1 VYSDTYKRSLGSGGG
16 AGGSIQIITKNLR
29 GDGKLSLRGGNGNH
43 GGGGGSGGRAV
54 INYLTSFVKESY
66 PEQSYFW
73 DGEIDLEGGVGE
85 DYEEK
90 HFEDHKERHSRES
103 HERHERDID

>member
-1 VYSDTYKRSLGSGGG
+1 MSLGAGGG

-29 GDGKLSLRGGNGNH
+29 GDGKLSLKGGNGHN

-54 INYLTSFVKESY
+54 VNYLSSYIKESY

-73 DGEIDLEGGVGE
+73 DGQIDLEGGLV
-85 DYEEK
+85 EEYAPIE
-90 HFEDHKERHSRES
+90 HEHEETHHSRNS
-103 HERHERDID
+103 HERHSPDEEPVEY